1 MRRSI
6 SFTLNGKRTAVT
18 VDDERPL
25 LWVLRY
31 DLELT
36 GTKFGCGEAHC
47 GACTVLL
54 DNEAVRS
61 CVTPMKDVAG
71 RRVTTIEGI
80 GGDQLHP
87 IQEAFLEANAFQCGF
102 CTSGMIVQAYA
113 LLRQRPHPT
122 RTEILQAMENN
133 LCRCGSHTRVVEAIA
148 RAAASG
154 AKGGRP

>member
-1 MRRSI
+1 MRRNI
-6 SFTLNGKRTAVT
+6 AFTLNGKRTAVT

-31 DLELT
+31 DLGLT

-47 GACTVLL
+47 GACTVLV

-87 IQEAFLEANAFQCGF
+87 IQEAFLEAHAFQCGF

-113 LLRQRPHPT
+113 LLRQRPHPS
-122 RTEILQAMENN
+122 RAEILQAMENN
-133 LCRCGSHTRVVEAIA
+133 LCRCGSHLRVAEAIEH
-148 RAAASG
+148 ASAG
-154 AKGGRP
+154 NGKGGRP

>member
-6 SFTLNGKRTAVT
+6 AFTLNGKRTEVT
-18 VDDERPL
+18 VDEDRLL

-31 DLELT
+31 DLGLT

-47 GACTVLL
+47 GACSVMV

-61 CVTPMKDVAG
+61 CVTTMKDVAG

-80 GGDQLHP
+80 GGDHLHP
-87 IQEAFLEANAFQCGF
+87 IQEAFLEAHAFQCGF

-113 LLRQRPHPT
+113 LLQQRPHPS
-122 RTEILQAMENN
+122 RAEILQAMDNN
-133 LCRCGSHTRVVEAIA
+133 LCRCGSHLRVVEAIE
-148 RAAASG
+148 RASAHSG
-154 AKGGRP
+154 KGGRP